1 MTSTLLA
8 RGVVLAK
15 CGARVSTVSASGPL
29 WVVVLVGALSGVIG
43 AIVGPIMQRVFAR
56 NDRAVDARQEW
67 VKLKLQTVF
76 GVGDE
81 WVSSDGPQVAFM
93 RLVPPYGATAHY
105 YDMHT
110 INWAVQESVDLM
122 MLQPRRSAWARQ
134 WLYDWHFTLQHE
146 FSVLHAWFHYNQERD
161 QWNDDRYERADSLYQ
176 RRVRRVQSALSIWGT
191 GQWLTHPSWRLR
203 LSTSRLGAKVRNRET
218 LAAKSAP
225 EEIRNG
231 AYLQNCDCGQ
241 RGLEAWSR
249 LHNAEAEVSEEEP
262 PVE

>member
-1 MTSTLLA
+1 
-8 RGVVLAK
+8 
-15 CGARVSTVSASGPL
+15 
-29 WVVVLVGALSGVIG
+29 
-43 AIVGPIMQRVFAR
+43 MQRVFGR
-56 NDRAVDARQEW
+56 NDRAIDARQEW

-76 GVGDE
+76 GIGDE

-134 WLYDWHFTLQHE
+134 WLFDWHFTLHDE
-146 FSVLHAWFHYNQERD
+146 FSVLHSWMHYNRDRD
-161 QWNDDRYERADSLYQ
+161 QWSDSEYEKADNAYQ

-203 LSTSRLGAKVRNRET
+203 LSTSRLGGRVRARKT
-218 LAAKSAP
+218 LAWKLAP
-225 EEIRNG
+225 SVVLDHS
-231 AYLQNCDCGQ
+231 YPHNCSC
-241 RGLEAWSR
+241 GLEGLAAWSEM
-249 LHNAEAEVSEEEP
+249 HKAEEQLQKENP
-262 PVE
+262 PEN